1 MDTFTEAPMQNG
13 AEKLGLTQIVAA
25 LTSPLLINSWSESL
39 EQSNLPM
46 ERQVSLKKWISEY
59 RDQFVTQ
66 LQDIEFEEQLE
77 TMLALRYIEI
87 RANWNGINTQIQFQM
102 FRGQEPD
109 NDLLARGSLIS
120 SIITEI
126 EKFIGVEDK
135 DQVDTFLDNPLIGDG
150 VGLIKVDSNKV
161 TILGPNRV
169 LIQKGG
175 TQG

>member
-1 MDTFTEAPMQNG
+1 MDAFTQTKFSLE
-13 AEKLGLTQIVAA
+13 EIVGA
-25 LTSPLLINSWSESL
+25 LTGTALVHNWSECL
-39 EQSNLPM
+39 EHSQLSM

-59 RDQFVTQ
+59 RDQFVEQ
-66 LQDIEFEEQLE
+66 LRDIEYEEQLE

-109 NDLLARGSLIS
+109 SDLLARGSLIS
-120 SIITEI
+120 SMITEL

-135 DQVDTFLDNPLIGDG
+135 DQVDTFLDSPLIGDG

-169 LIQKGG
+169 LIQKGSA
-175 TQG
+175 

>member
-1 MDTFTEAPMQNG
+1 MDTFTEAPLNG
-13 AEKLGLTQIVAA
+13 AQNIGLEQIVQA
-25 LTSPLLINSWSESL
+25 LTSPGLINSWSESL
-39 EQSNLPM
+39 EQSNISM
-46 ERQVSLKKWISEY
+46 ERRVSLKKWISEY

-102 FRGQEPD
+102 FRGQELD
-109 NDLLARGSLIS
+109 ADLLARGSLIS
-120 SIITEI
+120 SIITEL
-126 EKFIGVEDK
+126 EKFIGSEDK
-135 DQVDTFLDNPLIGDG
+135 DQVDTFLDSPLIGDG

-169 LIQKGG
+169 LIQKGNA
-175 TQG
+175 